1 MNEDIRG
8 LQNELQDFI
17 REQRESNKRVE
28 DMLEELVEKLAIS
41 DGLVLREEQFGK
53 RLERLERVIM
63 LLKTDMPRLT
73 KRVNEL
79 DSDFADMKYGG
90 KKD

>member
-28 DMLEELVEKLAIS
+28 DMLEELVEKLAVS
-41 DGLVLREEQFGK
+41 DGSALREERFGK
-53 RLERLERVIM
+53 RLEQLERVIM
-63 LLKTDMPRLT
+63 LVKADMPRLT

-79 DSDFADMKYGG
+79 DSDFTDMRYI
-90 KKD
+90 

>member
-1 MNEDIRG
+1 MQ
-8 LQNELQDFI
+8 LELQDFI

-28 DMLEELVEKLAIS
+28 DMLAELVENLAVS
-41 DGLVLREEQFGK
+41 DGSVLREEQFGK
-53 RLERLERVIM
+53 RLKQLERVIM

-79 DSDFADMKYGG
+79 DSDFTDMRYKC

>member
-1 MNEDIRG
+1 MNKDIKG
-8 LQNELQDFI
+8 LQLELQDFI

-28 DMLEELVEKLAIS
+28 DMLAELVENLAVS
-41 DGLVLREEQFGK
+41 DGSVLREEQFGK
-53 RLERLERVIM
+53 RLKQLERVIM

-79 DSDFADMKYGG
+79 DSDFTDMRYKC